1 MRLVRALRPGV
12 RGGAVG
18 VVWILV
24 GLGGC
29 GVLGAPIPP
38 EDVGVAPV
46 IERQLRREGLLAP
59 GANVWGSA
67 SRPSA
72 PSAVTVEEAPIPPD
86 PDPLPT
92 PPLRTMG
99 TR

>member
-1 MRLVRALRPGV
+1 MRLVRACRLGV

-18 VVWILV
+18 AMWIVVA
-24 GLGGC
+24 LGGC

-67 SRPSA
+67 SRPNA

-99 TR
+99 MR

>member
-1 MRLVRALRPGV
+1 MRLVGAWRLGV
-12 RGGAVG
+12 SGCVAGAM
-18 VVWILV
+18 WMFL

-59 GANVWGSA
+59 GASVSGSA
-67 SRPSA
+67 TRPSA
-72 PSAVTVEEAPIPPD
+72 PSAVTIEEAPIPPD
-86 PDPLPT
+86 PDPLPI
-92 PPLRTMG
+92 PPLRSMG

>member
-1 MRLVRALRPGV
+1 MRLVRACGPGV

-18 VVWILV
+18 AVWIVV

-59 GANVWGSA
+59 GANVRGSA

-72 PSAVTVEEAPIPPD
+72 PSAVTVEEVPIPPD

>member
-1 MRLVRALRPGV
+1 MRLLSARR
-12 RGGAVG
+12 RGISGYAAGAIWVF
-18 VVWILV
+18 L

-46 IERQLRREGLLAP
+46 MERQLRREGLLAP
-59 GANVWGSA
+59 GASVWGSA

-72 PSAVTVEEAPIPPD
+72 PSAVTIEDASLPPGPASLPIPP
-86 PDPLPT
+86 
-92 PPLRTMG
+92 LREMG

>member
-1 MRLVRALRPGV
+1 MMPVGARRVGLNGRAL
-12 RGGAVG
+12 AATFC
-18 VVWILV
+18 LF
-24 GLGGC
+24 GLAGC

-46 IERQLRREGLLAP
+46 IERQLRREGLLAS
-59 GANVWGSA
+59 GANVRGSA
-67 SRPSA
+67 SRPNA
-72 PSAVTVEEAPIPPD
+72 PSGVTIEEAPIPPD

-92 PPLRTMG
+92 PPLRSMG

>member
-1 MRLVRALRPGV
+1 MMSAGARRAAIQPHALLATV
-12 RGGAVG
+12 SF
-18 VVWILV
+18 VVLA
-24 GLGGC
+24 GC

-46 IERQLRREGLLAP
+46 VERQLRREGLLAS
-59 GANVWGSA
+59 GANVRGSA

-72 PSAVTVEEAPIPPD
+72 PSGLTIEETPIPPD
-86 PDPLPT
+86 PDPLPVS
-92 PPLRTMG
+92 PWRTMG

>member
-1 MRLVRALRPGV
+1 MKTF
-12 RGGAVG
+12 GGRCVLLHGCPAAAV
-18 VVWILV
+18 L
-24 GLGGC
+24 GLLGLAGC
-29 GVLGAPIPP
+29 GVLGSPIAP

-46 IERQLRREGLLAP
+46 IERQLRREGLLAS
-59 GANVWGSA
+59 GTNVYGSA

-72 PSAVTVEEAPIPPD
+72 PSGVTIEEAPIPPD

-92 PPLRTMG
+92 PPLRMMG

>member
-1 MRLVRALRPGV
+1 MTPLSARLGAIRRPV
-12 RGGAVG
+12 LFAAVSF
-18 VVWILV
+18 L
-24 GLGGC
+24 GLMGC

-46 IERQLRREGLLAP
+46 IERQLRREGLLAA

-72 PSAVTVEEAPIPPD
+72 PSGVTIEEAPTLPD

-92 PPLRTMG
+92 PPLRSMG

>member
-1 MRLVRALRPGV
+1 RVRMHARP
-12 RGGAVG
+12 AT
-18 VVWILV
+18 VVF
-24 GLGGC
+24 GLLGLAGC

-38 EDVGVAPV
+38 EDVGVAPI
-46 IERQLRREGLLAP
+46 IERQMRREGLLAS

-67 SRPSA
+67 SRPTA
-72 PSAVTVEEAPIPPD
+72 PTGVTIEEAPIPPD

>member
-1 MRLVRALRPGV
+1 MRLVRAWGPGV
-12 RGGAVG
+12 GGGAVG
-18 VVWILV
+18 AVWIVL

-29 GVLGAPIPP
+29 GVLGPPVPP
-38 EDVGVAPV
+38 ENVGVAPV

-72 PSAVTVEEAPIPPD
+72 PSAVIVEEALAPSEPD
-86 PDPLPT
+86 ALPT
-92 PPLRTMG
+92 PPVRMMG